1 MSPRSNAPDSSP
13 EKDDGAPAPGTRTER
28 PPAAP
33 PVPPEPG
40 SAAPPADPSDLSGR
54 LRALLRRTGGPR
66 SRRVGGVVLV
76 LALVITGLG
85 WIFAS
90 PVGGSPDDDYHLGS
104 IWCPRP
110 LESSGCRTRVSED
123 GVLQV
128 LVPETVADNTPC
140 YAFHPR
146 SSAACRFYLS
156 DDVME
161 FTSRYDDGNYP
172 YGYYQFHHLLVSPSV
187 TRSVLLMRAVNLAI
201 AIALLGGIAAAMPTT
216 MRRGYALAIMVSWI
230 PMGVYFITSNNPSSW
245 ALTGV
250 LAYAAGLYGSVHH
263 PAPGARRWV
272 LLALAAVG
280 ALLCCTSRGD
290 SAFFVFVVSLAVLIT
305 APWRRAIAP
314 QALTALVASAIGVR
328 VMTTTGQARAVHEK
342 PAFPGLSLG
351 DRLKLDITT
360 LPDYF
365 AGFYGRRWGAGWF
378 DVPFDGAVAIVSVSL
393 AGAALFLGA
402 RRLTRRKALAA
413 LVVFG
418 AMSGIPIVAAVQNFW
433 PYVYQYQPRYMLPLL
448 AVFFL
453 LWFVVADGPP
463 FASRP
468 QIALLLGL
476 SAAVHS
482 LALHIVIQRYTRGM
496 DDQSF
501 SMLSNLNSI
510 VRWWWNV
517 PVSPMTVWQVASTTY
532 LIAVVTAVAL
542 TRPRDGA
549 RTRSECAD
557 DAVAP

>member
-1 MSPRSNAPDSSP
+1 M
-13 EKDDGAPAPGTRTER
+13 
-28 PPAAP
+28 
-33 PVPPEPG
+33 
-40 SAAPPADPSDLSGR
+40 
-54 LRALLRRTGGPR
+54 
-66 SRRVGGVVLV
+66 
-76 LALVITGLG
+76 
-85 WIFAS
+85 
-90 PVGGSPDDDYHLGS
+90 
-104 IWCPRP
+104 
-110 LESSGCRTRVSED
+110 
-123 GVLQV
+123 
-128 LVPETVADNTPC
+128 PETVADNTPC

-187 TRSVLLMRAVNLAI
+187 IRSVLLMRAVNLAI